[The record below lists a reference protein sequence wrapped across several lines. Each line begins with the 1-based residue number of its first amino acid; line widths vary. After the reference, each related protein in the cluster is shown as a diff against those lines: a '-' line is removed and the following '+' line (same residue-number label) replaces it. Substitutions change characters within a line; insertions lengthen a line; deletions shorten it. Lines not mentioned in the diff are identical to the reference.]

1 MQMVCA
7 GCGDD
12 RDDGGMT
19 PKRLFSVFAIGEAIT
34 WTLLLLGMF
43 LKYVTQTTEVMVSIG
58 GGVHGFMFLAY
69 CVTTVFVGVSQR
81 WGMGAIVLGLGSA
94 IIPYA
99 TIPFEVWARR
109 RNLLDGLWGLAEGC
123 REPRTLLER
132 PIAWGIRRP
141 IAALLTGA
149 MAVAVVFVVLLL
161 LGPPV

>member
-7 GCGDD
+7 GYVED

-69 CVTTVFVGVSQR
+69 CVATVFVGVSQR
-81 WGMGAIVLGLGSA
+81 WGTSAVLLGLGSA
-94 IIPYA
+94 VIPYA
-99 TIPFEVWARR
+99 TIPFEVRARR
-109 RNLLDGLWGLAEGC
+109 RGLLDGAWGLGDGG
-123 REPRTLLER
+123 REPVGVLE
-132 PIAWGIRRP
+132 
-141 IAALLTGA
+141 
-149 MAVAVVFVVLLL
+149 
-161 LGPPV
+161 